1 MLELSKMIISDTKK
15 AHPGMSP
22 VVHTKLK
29 GVARGVS
36 TSADAMPDKIAALLE
51 KTLAVDVG
59 ERPATAEAALTM
71 LGAKIDEVNWETF
84 KRETDFSVAVG
95 GATVPSILW
104 TAMTKAKEH
113 PEETEHTDETVATT
127 LGGLAKTLVIH
138 NDVAG
143 TLAACS
149 EWWGVASSPEAS
161 NAAAKAYRNL
171 WKRHGTSLR
180 DLDLSRTARG
190 HWKESMMSGEET
202 VLCLAQDI
210 VQSGASMI
218 EMVDFSEQT
227 GLQGPVLE
235 TLFSVCASSL
245 AKLLTLKLG
254 GCNSASGL
262 IPASICTC
270 LMLQTLDLHGCG
282 FSGALSIRSELVI
295 LC

>member
-1 MLELSKMIISDTKK
+1 M
-15 AHPGMSP
+15 
-22 VVHTKLK
+22 
-29 GVARGVS
+29 
-36 TSADAMPDKIAALLE
+36 
-51 KTLAVDVG
+51 
-59 ERPATAEAALTM
+59 
-71 LGAKIDEVNWETF
+71 
-84 KRETDFSVAVG
+84 
-95 GATVPSILW
+95 
-104 TAMTKAKEH
+104 AMTKVTEH
-113 PEETEHTDETVATT
+113 PDETVAAT

-138 NDVAG
+138 RDVAG
-143 TLAACS
+143 ALAACS

-180 DLDLSRTARG
+180 NLDLSRTARG

-210 VQSGASMI
+210 AQSGASML
-218 EMVDFSEQT
+218 EMVDFSEQK
-227 GLQGPVLE
+227 GLHGPVLE

-245 AKLLTLKLG
+245 SKLLTLKLG
-254 GCNSASGL
+254 GCASASGL

-282 FSGALSIRSELVI
+282 FSGALSIRSERVI